1 MPRAKP
7 HQVIVQENRRPND
20 STPAQPLRARPA
32 VLIVDDD
39 LGTRQT
45 VDWVLRQAGYHVG
58 MASSGTEGMAM
69 ARSGKFDL
77 LLIDFQLPDMLGT
90 NLARAIRSELA
101 PVPFILISGWL
112 KTEVTVEAMR
122 LGASNVI
129 DKPIAI
135 EAFPAIVGS
144 ALGGRFAD
152 HGLEPPH
159 RRSAAVRGPVLMS
172 DGMRPRSAAE
182 RWAGHVLKACES
194 EGDLKTVGDWATCA
208 RVSTSS
214 LCESCHLLG
223 IQPRDARDFARI
235 LRALIKA
242 GIHHCEPEVLL
253 DVSDRRTLTTLLQR
267 GGVVTRTPSGALSV
281 GEFLRTQRFISGDN
295 EGLNILRTLLRSQP
309 LPDQE

>member
-1 MPRAKP
+1 M
-7 HQVIVQENRRPND
+7 
-20 STPAQPLRARPA
+20 
-32 VLIVDDD
+32 LIVDDD

-58 MASSGTEGMAM
+58 MASSGTEGMTM
-69 ARSGKFDL
+69 ARSGMFDL

-90 NLARAIRSELA
+90 NLVRAIRSELA

-112 KTEVTVEAMR
+112 KTEVTVEAMM

-135 EAFPAIVGS
+135 EGLPALVSS
-144 ALGGRFAD
+144 ALGSRFPNHGVEPSHQRPAD
-152 HGLEPPH
+152 VQ
-159 RRSAAVRGPVLMS
+159 RPVLMP
-172 DGMRPRSAAE
+172 DGTRPRSAAE

-208 RVSTSS
+208 GVSTSS

-223 IQPRDARDFARI
+223 IQPRDARDFARV
-235 LRALIKA
+235 LRALIKSS
-242 GIHHCEPEVLL
+242 IHHCEPEVLL

-267 GGVVTRTPSGALSV
+267 GGIVTRTPSGALSV

-295 EGLNILRTLLRSQP
+295 EGLSILRTLLRSQS
-309 LPDQE
+309 LSGQE

>member
-1 MPRAKP
+1 VAERGSL
-7 HQVIVQENRRPND
+7 ND
-20 STPAQPLRARPA
+20 PTTAQPLSGRPA
-32 VLIVDDD
+32 VLIIDDD

-45 VDWVLRQAGYHVG
+45 IDWALRQAGYRVG
-58 MASSGTEGMAM
+58 TASSGSEGMAM
-69 ARSGKFDL
+69 ARSGTFDL
-77 LLIDFQLPDMLGT
+77 LVIDFQLPDMLGT
-90 NLARAIRSELA
+90 NLVKAIRSELA

-112 KTEVTVEAMR
+112 KTEVTVEAMK

-135 EAFPAIVGS
+135 EGLPAIVSS
-144 ALGGRFAD
+144 ALGCRFAD
-152 HGLEPPH
+152 HSVEPPH
-159 RRSAAVRGPVLMS
+159 RRPADVRGSVLMS

-208 RVSTSS
+208 GVSSTS

-223 IQPRDARDFARI
+223 IHPRDARDFARV
-235 LRALIKA
+235 LRALIKSR
-242 GIHHCEPEVLL
+242 IHHCEPEVLL

-267 GGVVTRTPSGALSV
+267 GGVVMRTSSGELSV
-281 GEFLRTQRFISGDN
+281 GEFLSTQRFISADN
-295 EGLNILRTLLRSQP
+295 EGLSILRTLLRSQP